1 MIGAIVAMRYVG
13 KKTWWE
19 SLVFWIVYIA
29 IVGVLTAMLMGIFP
43 YLGLIVG
50 IGVFIGLA
58 HLWYKIPLNLAVWLM
73 IVAFVI
79 DIVVAVLLA
88 GAVVAMIGTGWTTVL
103 MPTAQLVV

>member
-1 MIGAIVAMRYVG
+1 MIGAIVAMRFVG

-19 SLVFWIVYIA
+19 SIVFWIVYIA

-50 IGVFIGLA
+50 IGVFLGLA
-58 HLWYKIPLNLAVWLM
+58 NFWYKIPLNQAVWLM

-79 DIVVAVLLA
+79 DIVVAFILA
-88 GAVVAMIGTGWTTVL
+88 SAVVAMIGTGWTTVL
-103 MPTAQLVV
+103 MPAAQLVV